1 MAMVHVDAV
10 VAKRRTQQL
19 RMLAEISRQQLLR
32 LQILEGDI
40 FTVRQRMTLADD
52 ELEAFGEQRPGI
64 EPVPFFAD
72 FGGDAELGFTLL
84 EKFSDFPGAA
94 AQEAKFKP
102 VEQPLDLVEIRDQQ
116 RQVDGMGE
124 GDPERPGFAA
134 LE

>member
-1 MAMVHVDAV
+1 MAVIHVDAV
-10 VAKRRTQQL
+10 VAKRCAQPL
-19 RMLAEISRQQLLR
+19 RMLAKISQEQLLR

-40 FTVRQRMTLADD
+40 FTVGQRMTLVDD

-72 FGGDAELGFTLL
+72 FSGNSELGFALL

-102 VEQPLDLVEIRDQQ
+102 VEQPLDLVEIGDQQ

-124 GDPERPGFAA
+124 GDPERPDFAA